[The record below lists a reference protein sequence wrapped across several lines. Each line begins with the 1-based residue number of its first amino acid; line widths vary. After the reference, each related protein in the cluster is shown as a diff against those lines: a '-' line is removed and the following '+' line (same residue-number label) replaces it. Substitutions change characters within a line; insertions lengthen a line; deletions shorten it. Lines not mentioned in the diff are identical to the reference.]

1 MWSEEQMKN
10 VSQGHQWM
18 FLNPA
23 TAFERVSEKMVRELN
38 FDSIVY
44 MDLFKFEFMEFK
56 NM

>member
-1 MWSEEQMKN
+1 MKN

-23 TAFERVSEKMVRELN
+23 TTSERVSEKMVRELN